1 MSSFELKPI
10 GYVRKKDEIEILEEF
25 IPAMD
30 GLSEGMLIWVL
41 YIFHLSTEKIRVHPK
56 GDTRKPLR
64 GVFSTRSPYRINK
77 IGLSAVKIRKIEKNI
92 IKVDG
97 LDALENSPVV
107 DIKPFAEV
115 YDVPYGSVLSAED
128 ILKRIRNENLIT
140 DYIDLE
146 TQIQPNGFD
155 CTLKKVSRIKG
166 MGRIDFD
173 NSERVIP
180 ETLEIEFDE
189 NGWVF
194 LEKGV
199 YRATLNE
206 IVSLSEDIMAFAR
219 PRSTLIRSGANVL
232 TAVWDA
238 GYRGR
243 SEVGIVVYNSEG
255 IMLKKDARIV
265 QLVFIKLTERT
276 KPYNGVYLNENI

>member
-1 MSSFELKPI
+1 M
-10 GYVRKKDEIEILEEF
+10 
-25 IPAMD
+25 
-30 GLSEGMLIWVL
+30 
-41 YIFHLSTEKIRVHPK
+41 
-56 GDTRKPLR
+56 
-64 GVFSTRSPYRINK
+64 
-77 IGLSAVKIRKIEKNI
+77 
-92 IKVDG
+92 
-97 LDALENSPVV
+97 
-107 DIKPFAEV
+107 
-115 YDVPYGSVLSAED
+115 PYGSVLSAED